1 MKCDVTTA
9 PLTYIGDDER
19 RGSYVLRITVREHL
33 NLSFGRFK
41 KGKMIDVRSGDYA
54 YIGSAM
60 AKQGATCLAKRLL
73 RHATRSGSNA
83 PHTIRAAML
92 SEFPDGRL
100 GRLQSSTA
108 AAKDSALERRS
119 FSGFLLR

>member
-1 MKCDVTTA
+1 VTRIKCDVTTA

-41 KGKMIDVRSGDYA
+41 KGKLIDVRPGTYV

-73 RHATRSGSNA
+73 RHATRSGSGA
-83 PHTIRAAML
+83 ES
-92 SEFPDGRL
+92 SELTPSNELLPVLNKF
-100 GRLQSSTA
+100 
-108 AAKDSALERRS
+108 ER
-119 FSGFLLR
+119 